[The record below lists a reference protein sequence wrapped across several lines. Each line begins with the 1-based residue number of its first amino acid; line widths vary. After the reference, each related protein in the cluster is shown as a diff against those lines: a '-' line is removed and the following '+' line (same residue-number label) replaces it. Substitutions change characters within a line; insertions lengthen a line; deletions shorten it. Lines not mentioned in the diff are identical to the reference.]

1 MTNSLKWFLFV
12 LKVFKTGIHSLFIE
26 QNQKWDPY
34 SQQLFL
40 AQHLCISQF
49 HLCPSP
55 PPPPWADP
63 WALAFFWPRMA
74 NSRG

>member
-26 QNQKWDPY
+26 FMH
-34 SQQLFL
+34 QL
-40 AQHLCISQF
+40 I
-49 HLCPSP
+49 PPVPIP
-55 PPPPWADP
+55 PPPPPSADP
-63 WALAFFWPRMA
+63 WALAFFLPWMA